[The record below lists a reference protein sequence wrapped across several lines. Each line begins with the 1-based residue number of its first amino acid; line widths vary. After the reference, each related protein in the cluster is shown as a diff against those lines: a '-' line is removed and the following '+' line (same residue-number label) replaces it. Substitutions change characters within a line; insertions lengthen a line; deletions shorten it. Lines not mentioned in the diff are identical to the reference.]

1 MAIRMMDTFSEIDF
15 SFENGSFSMEKWEAY
30 ANSIYEN
37 FAEFLKKDMEDC
49 LDGREYTYEKTV
61 LPVLNAVYGHPAL
74 EELHMSFLKVTDGLN
89 ERIKECFGNGL
100 EIDIVLYVGLCNG
113 AGWVTN
119 IDGRDTILLGIEK
132 ILELDWQDIDS
143 MYGLIY
149 HELGHAF
156 HKQHGNFLQT
166 SEDTKQSFVWQLF
179 TEGIAIY
186 FEQVLVGDTEYYH
199 QNRDGWKTWCDEH
212 FVQIITDFQKDLPE
226 MTRQNQRYF
235 GDWVSYCGRGDVGY
249 YLGTKFVHRLC
260 ERYRFAEL
268 IRLGI
273 EDVYE
278 EYLRFAEANK
288 MC

>member
-1 MAIRMMDTFSEIDF
+1 
-15 SFENGSFSMEKWEAY
+15 MEKWEVY
-30 ANSIYEN
+30 ANAIYEK
-37 FAEFLKKDMEDC
+37 FAQHLMKDMEGC
-49 LDGREYTYEKTV
+49 LDGKYTYEKTV
-61 LPVLNAVYGHPAL
+61 LPVLNDVCGHPAL
-74 EELHMSFLKVTDGLN
+74 EELHTSFLKVTDGLN

-100 EIDIVLYVGLCNG
+100 EIDIVLYMGLCNG

-166 SEDTKQSFVWQLF
+166 SENTKQSFVWQLF
-179 TEGIAIY
+179 TEGIAMY

-199 QNRDGWKTWCDEH
+199 QNRDGWKAWCDEH

-235 GDWVSYCGRGDVGY
+235 GDWVSYYGRGDVGY

-273 EDVYE
+273 DDVYE
-278 EYLRFAEANK
+278 AYMVFAEATK